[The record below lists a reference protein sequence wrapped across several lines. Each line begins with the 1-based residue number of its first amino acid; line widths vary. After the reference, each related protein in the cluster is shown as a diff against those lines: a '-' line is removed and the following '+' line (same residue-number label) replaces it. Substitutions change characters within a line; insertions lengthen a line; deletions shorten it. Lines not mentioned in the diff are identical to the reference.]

1 MINKVFLIGRL
12 TRDPEVKYFQGG
24 TAVASFTLAVDRNFK
39 SKDGD
44 KEADFIPVV
53 AWRKTAEL
61 CEKYVFKGNMLA
73 VVGRI
78 QTRSYDAQDGSKR
91 YVTEVVADE
100 IQFLSNPSQS
110 QRQES
115 SSYKSTAQPN
125 DKFGV
130 PMDGFEE
137 IDDLNLPF

>member
-1 MINKVFLIGRL
+1 M
-12 TRDPEVKYFQGG
+12 
-24 TAVASFTLAVDRNFK
+24 
-39 SKDGD
+39 
-44 KEADFIPVV
+44 
-53 AWRKTAEL
+53 

-100 IQFLSNPSQS
+100 IQFLSSPSS
-110 QRQES
+110 TPQRQDNSYRS
-115 SSYKSTAQPN
+115 SAQPN